1 MSSKKIVACI
11 VTFNRKE
18 KLKNCIE
25 ALLAQV
31 YIDFK
36 IVIVDNASTDGTQS
50 SLAEYIKDK
59 KIEYY
64 NTGKN
69 LGGAGGFNYAI
80 KNVVFSFDYI
90 WIMDDD
96 TYPKPDAL
104 QNLVKHIGDVNDR
117 FGFFSSL
124 AEWTDENACLMNKQA
139 LEDDIFGS
147 MRVLEAGLIPAKN
160 ASFVSL
166 FIKSD
171 MVKKVGLPIKDFF
184 LWGDD
189 TEYTQRLSVY
199 GGYIVIDSVVVHDM
213 ATNDGV
219 DILNSD
225 FKRVQRYSLFVRN
238 RMFIA
243 KLSGNKGEMIRAYIS
258 PFKQCIRVFFKAK
271 DNRIGRMKITMEG
284 FWKGLSFSP
293 EIEYVENV

>member
-25 ALLAQV
+25 ALLAQI
-31 YIDFK
+31 YTDFK

-64 NTGKN
+64 NTGKI
-69 LGGAGGFNYAI
+69 LGSGRLQLCDKKCG
-80 KNVVFSFDYI
+80 FSFDYI

-104 QNLVKHIGDVNDR
+104 QNIVKHIGDVNDR

-124 AEWTDENACLMNKQA
+124 TEWTDGNACLMNKQA

-171 MVKKVGLPIKDFF
+171 MVKK
-184 LWGDD
+184 
-189 TEYTQRLSVY
+189 
-199 GGYIVIDSVVVHDM
+199 
-213 ATNDGV
+213 
-219 DILNSD
+219 
-225 FKRVQRYSLFVRN
+225 
-238 RMFIA
+238 
-243 KLSGNKGEMIRAYIS
+243 
-258 PFKQCIRVFFKAK
+258 
-271 DNRIGRMKITMEG
+271 
-284 FWKGLSFSP
+284 
-293 EIEYVENV
+293 

>member
-25 ALLAQV
+25 ALLAQI
-31 YIDFK
+31 YTDFK
-36 IVIVDNASTDGTQS
+36 IVIVDNAITDGTQS

-104 QNLVKHIGDVNDR
+104 QNIVKHIGDVNDR

-124 AEWTDENACLMNKQA
+124 TEWTDGNACLMNKQA

-199 GGYIVIDSVVVHDM
+199 GGYIATDSVVIHDM
-213 ATNDGV
+213 TTNDGV

-258 PFKQCIRVFFKAK
+258 PFKQ
-271 DNRIGRMKITMEG
+271 
-284 FWKGLSFSP
+284 
-293 EIEYVENV
+293 